1 MVGEIEPKDNIKQTL
16 LEMEGGETDGEEES
30 SQEGQMHGQDQ
41 RRQEVQKVRNGKRK
55 ILRSS
60 QEKITLNTDLIL
72 PPKFFL

>member
-41 RRQEVQKVRNGKRK
+41 GRQEVQKVCDRKRE

-60 QEKITLNTDLIL
+60 QEKIA
-72 PPKFFL
+72 PVEV